1 MSVKSSIGALRLSTK
16 TIHTFPLLLIVKYHL
31 ACLDI
36 LLLANDV
43 TRLHIKLE
51 RENNE
56 SSNKAFVLEKL
67 LFPSSEKNT
76 ADSKT
81 GNDCAA
87 SIRFCLFTK
96 ARLGQTNMAV
106 LFRRLTEHMQRFDG
120 LFSSALLKSKILYIT
135 QGYLH
140 FSHPVLHKYWSLQFI
155 EWCLFSAY
163 ISERF

>member
-56 SSNKAFVLEKL
+56 NSNKAFVLEKL

-81 GNDCAA
+81 GNDRAA
-87 SIRFCLFTK
+87 SI
-96 ARLGQTNMAV
+96 
-106 LFRRLTEHMQRFDG
+106 
-120 LFSSALLKSKILYIT
+120 
-135 QGYLH
+135 
-140 FSHPVLHKYWSLQFI
+140 
-155 EWCLFSAY
+155 
-163 ISERF
+163 

>member
-16 TIHTFPLLLIVKYHL
+16 TIHTFPLLLTVKYHL

-56 SSNKAFVLEKL
+56 NSNKAFVLEKL
-67 LFPSSEKNT
+67 SEKLLFPFSEKNT

-87 SIRFCLFTK
+87 SI
-96 ARLGQTNMAV
+96 
-106 LFRRLTEHMQRFDG
+106 
-120 LFSSALLKSKILYIT
+120 
-135 QGYLH
+135 
-140 FSHPVLHKYWSLQFI
+140 
-155 EWCLFSAY
+155 
-163 ISERF
+163 